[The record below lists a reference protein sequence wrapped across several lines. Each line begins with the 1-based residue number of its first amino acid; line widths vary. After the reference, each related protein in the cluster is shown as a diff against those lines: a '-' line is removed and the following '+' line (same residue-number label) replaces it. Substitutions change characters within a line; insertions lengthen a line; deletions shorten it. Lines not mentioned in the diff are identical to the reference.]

1 MGFNET
7 NPIIKTSSDGVWQG
21 EPTLHYAFPLL
32 IIQTT
37 LVVFLSRLLA
47 FLLKPLRQ
55 PKVIAEILAGIML
68 GPSAFG
74 RNKTFTHWIFPSWST
89 PILECVS
96 SVGLLFFLFLIG
108 LELDLNTILKSGKKA
123 AGIAFAG
130 ISLPFL
136 FSIGVTF
143 VLRKIIKGIDSV
155 GYGEFFLFIGV
166 SLSIT
171 AFPVLA
177 RILAELR
184 LLTTQVGEMAMAAAA
199 FNDVAAW
206 ILLALAVAL
215 AGGTTAHHSPLIS
228 LWVLLSGIGF
238 VIFMF
243 LIIRP
248 IMIKVAQKY
257 SSGGNNNNIVEEL
270 YICLTLVGVML
281 FGFTTDFIGIH
292 AIFGA
297 FIFGLVIPKNG
308 DFSGRLISR
317 IEDFVSGL
325 LLPLYFASSG
335 IKTDISQIHGVGAWG
350 LVVLVVS
357 TACAGKVLG
366 TFIVGIM
373 FCAIPMRE
381 ALALGFLMNTKGLVE
396 LIVLNIGKEK
406 KVLDDETFAILVIM
420 ALFTTFITT
429 PIVMA
434 INKKPSSKEDFQ
446 LEKPQKKTKKQNNLQ
461 ILACLRGPRDAHT
474 LINLIESLRSD
485 KNNNNYASVIKL
497 YVMRLVEFTDRLSSI
512 TMVQRTRKNGFPFI
526 SGVLRGDNST
536 DQVGAAF
543 EAYSTLGRVI
553 VRPAMA
559 ISGLSDLHED
569 IIHVAEKKRVELIIL
584 PFYKYWQIE
593 GNEVEIHAGQGW
605 KMVNERVMSRAPCSV
620 AVVIDRGLQVN
631 NGMRVCIVFFGGVD
645 CCKALEIGSKMVEH
659 PAIRVTLVRFIHPG
673 STHFDE
679 AQRSL
684 DDITIS
690 EFKMKCG
697 KQILY
702 AEKEANNYNLVTE
715 VLAIGKCGE
724 FELMIIGNKVKFPQ
738 GIMAKLFDEQ
748 HLNEKNN
755 SEFGPMANLLA
766 SSGKGIT
773 SSVLVIQQ
781 QHASNDIGNSKV
793 ASFVDGSGNIDNNV

>member
-1 MGFNET
+1 MGFNVT
-7 NPIIKTSSDGVWQG
+7 NSIKTSSDGVWQG
-21 EPTLHYAFPLL
+21 ENTLHYAFPLL

-47 FLLKPLRQ
+47 LLLKPLRQ
-55 PKVIAEILAGIML
+55 PKVVAEILAGIML

-74 RNKTFTHWIFPSWST
+74 RNKTFTNWIFPSWST

-96 SVGLLFFLFLIG
+96 NIGLLFFLFLVG
-108 LELDLNTILKSGKKA
+108 LELDLNTIHKSGKKA
-123 AGIAFAG
+123 IGIAFAG

-136 FSIGVTF
+136 FSIGVAF

-184 LLTTQVGEMAMAAAA
+184 LLTTQIGEMAMAAAA

-206 ILLALAVAL
+206 ILLALAIAL
-215 AGGTTAHHSPLIS
+215 AGGGGVHHSPLIS
-228 LWVLLSGIGF
+228 LWVFLSGIGF
-238 VIFMF
+238 VVFMF

-248 IMIKVAQKY
+248 IMIWVAKK
-257 SSGGNNNNIVEEL
+257 SSNGNNNIVEET

-281 FGFTTDFIGIH
+281 FGFMTDFIGIH
-292 AIFGA
+292 AIFGG
-297 FIFGLVIPKNG
+297 FIFGLIIPKNG
-308 DFSGRLISR
+308 DFSEKLILR

-335 IKTDISQIHGVGAWG
+335 IKTNISQIHSVKAWG

-357 TACAGKVLG
+357 TACVGKVLG
-366 TFIVGIM
+366 TFVVGIM
-373 FCAIPMRE
+373 LCSMPMRE

-406 KVLDDETFAILVIM
+406 KVLDDETFAIMVIM

-434 INKKPSSKEDFQ
+434 IHKPSSTQNPQ
-446 LEKPQKKTKKQNNLQ
+446 LEKPQKKIKKQNNLR
-461 ILACLRGPRDAHT
+461 ILACLRGPRDARA
-474 LINLIESLRSD
+474 LINLIESLRSE
-485 KNNNNYASVIKL
+485 KNNNNYVSVTKL

-512 TMVQRTRKNGFPFI
+512 SMVQRARKNGFPFI
-526 SGVLRGDNST
+526 GRVLFRDDAT

-543 EAYSTLGRVI
+543 EAYSTLGKVM
-553 VRPAMA
+553 VRPTMA

-584 PFYKYWQIE
+584 PFDKYWQRE
-593 GNEVEIHAGQGW
+593 GNEEVEIHAGHGW
-605 KMVNERVMSRAPCSV
+605 RMANERVMSQARCSV
-620 AVVIDRGLQVN
+620 VVVVDRGLQLVN
-631 NGMRVCIVFFGGVD
+631 NGMRICIVFFGGAD
-645 CCKALEIGSKMVEH
+645 CSKALEIGSRMVEH
-659 PAIRVTLVRFIHPG
+659 PAIRVTLVRFIHHG
-673 STHFDE
+673 STNFDE
-679 AQRSL
+679 VERTL
-684 DDITIS
+684 DDSTIA
-690 EFKMKCG
+690 EFKMKWG
-697 KQILY
+697 KQIVY
-702 AEKEANNYNLVTE
+702 SEKEANNLVNE
-715 VLAIGKCGE
+715 VLEIGKSGE
-724 FELMIIGNKVKFPQ
+724 FELMIIGNNKSKFPQ

-748 HLNEKNN
+748 QLNN
-755 SEFGPMANLLA
+755 SEFGPLANLLA
-766 SSGKGIT
+766 SSDKGIK

-781 QHASNDIGNSKV
+781 QQQEAKFGNSKV
-793 ASFVDGSGNIDNNV
+793 ASCFIDKDIV

>member
-1 MGFNET
+1 MGFNVT
-7 NPIIKTSSDGVWQG
+7 NSVKTSSDGVWQG
-21 EPTLHYAFPLL
+21 ENTLHYAFPLL

-37 LVVFLSRLLA
+37 LVVFLSRLLG

-55 PKVIAEILAGIML
+55 PNVVAEISAGIML

-89 PILECVS
+89 PILECVAS
-96 SVGLLFFLFLIG
+96 IGLLFFLFLVG

-123 AGIAFAG
+123 VGIAFAG

-136 FSIGVTF
+136 FSIGVAF
-143 VLRKIIKGIDSV
+143 VLRKVIKGIDSV

-184 LLTTQVGEMAMAAAA
+184 LLTTQIGEMAMAAAA

-215 AGGTTAHHSPLIS
+215 AGGGGVHHSPLIS
-228 LWVLLSGIGF
+228 LWVLLSGFGF
-238 VIFMF
+238 VVFMF

-248 IMIKVAQKY
+248 IIIWVAQKS
-257 SSGGNNNNIVEEL
+257 SSGNNNIVEES
-270 YICLTLVGVML
+270 YICLTLAGVML
-281 FGFTTDFIGIH
+281 FGFMTDFIGIH

-297 FIFGLVIPKNG
+297 FIFGLIIPKNG
-308 DFSGRLISR
+308 DFSERLILR

-335 IKTDISQIHGVGAWG
+335 IKTDISQIHSDRAWG

-373 FCAIPMRE
+373 LCAMPMRE

-406 KVLDDETFAILVIM
+406 KVLDDQTFAILVIM

-434 INKKPSSKEDFQ
+434 IHKSSSTQEPQ
-446 LEKPQKKTKKQNNLQ
+446 LEKTQKNTKKQNNLR
-461 ILACLRGPRDAHT
+461 ILAILRDPRDARA
-474 LINLIESLRSD
+474 LINLVESLRSD
-485 KNNNNYASVIKL
+485 KNNNNYASITKL

-512 TMVQRTRKNGFPFI
+512 SMVRRARKNGFPFI
-526 SGVLRGDNST
+526 GRVLCRDDAI
-536 DQVGAAF
+536 DQVGAEF
-543 EAYSTLGRVI
+543 KAYSVLGRVM
-553 VRPAMA
+553 VRPTMA
-559 ISGLSDLHED
+559 ISGLPNLHED
-569 IIHVAEKKRVELIIL
+569 IIHVAEKKQVELIIL
-584 PFYKYWQIE
+584 PFDKYWQME
-593 GNEVEIHAGQGW
+593 GDEEVEIHAGHGW
-605 KMVNERVMSRAPCSV
+605 RMANERVMSQARCSV
-620 AVVIDRGLQVN
+620 AVVVDRGLQLVN
-631 NGMRVCIVFFGGVD
+631 NGMRICIVFFGGAD
-645 CCKALEIGSKMVEH
+645 CRKALEIGSKMVEH
-659 PAIRVTLVRFIHPG
+659 PAIRVTLVRFIYYG
-673 STHFDE
+673 STNFDE
-679 AQRSL
+679 AERTL
-684 DDITIS
+684 DDSTVA
-690 EFKMKCG
+690 EFMMKWD

-702 AEKEANNYNLVTE
+702 AEKEENNYNLVNE
-715 VLAIGKCGE
+715 VLAIGKSGE
-724 FELMIIGNKVKFPQ
+724 FELMIVGNNKSKFTQ
-738 GIMAKLFDEQ
+738 GIMAKPFDEQ
-748 HLNEKNN
+748 NN
-755 SEFGPMANLLA
+755 SELGPLANLLA
-766 SSGKGIT
+766 SSGKGIK

-781 QHASNDIGNSKV
+781 QEEANFGNSKL
-793 ASFVDGSGNIDNNV
+793 ASFIDENIV

>member
-1 MGFNET
+1 MVFNVT
-7 NPIIKTSSDGVWQG
+7 NSIKTSSDGIWQG
-21 EPTLHYAFPLL
+21 ENTIHYAFPLL

-55 PKVIAEILAGIML
+55 PKVVAEILAGIML

-89 PILECVS
+89 PILECVAS
-96 SVGLLFFLFLIG
+96 IGLLFFLFLVG

-123 AGIAFAG
+123 AGIALAG

-136 FSIGVTF
+136 FSIGVAF
-143 VLRKIIKGIDSV
+143 VLRKIIKGTDSV

-184 LLTTQVGEMAMAAAA
+184 LLTTQIGEMAMAAAA

-215 AGGTTAHHSPLIS
+215 AGGRGGVHHSPLIS
-228 LWVLLSGIGF
+228 LWVLLNGLGF
-238 VIFMF
+238 VVFMF

-248 IMIKVAQKY
+248 IMILVAKKT
-257 SSGGNNNNIVEEL
+257 SNGNNNNIVEET
-270 YICLTLVGVML
+270 YICLTLGGVML
-281 FGFTTDFIGIH
+281 FGFMTDFIGVH

-308 DFSGRLISR
+308 EFSERLILR

-335 IKTDISQIHGVGAWG
+335 IKTDISQIHSVRGWA
-350 LVVLVVS
+350 LVMVVVS
-357 TACAGKVLG
+357 TACGGKVLG

-373 FCAIPMRE
+373 LCAMPMRE

-406 KVLDDETFAILVIM
+406 KVLDDETFAIFVIM

-434 INKKPSSKEDFQ
+434 IHKPSSITQDPQQ
-446 LEKPQKKTKKQNNLQ
+446 LQKPRKKTNKQNNLR
-461 ILACLRGPRDAHT
+461 ILACLRGPRDARA
-474 LINLIESLRSD
+474 LINIVESLRSD
-485 KNNNNYASVIKL
+485 KNNNNNYASVTKL
-497 YVMRLVEFTDRLSSI
+497 YVMRLVEFTDRFSST
-512 TMVQRTRKNGFPFI
+512 TMVQRARKNGFPFF
-526 SGVLRGDNST
+526 GRVLCRDDTT

-543 EAYSTLGRVI
+543 EAYSTLGRVV
-553 VRPAMA
+553 VRPTMA

-584 PFYKYWQIE
+584 PFHKYWKME
-593 GNEVEIHAGQGW
+593 GEEEVEIHAGQGW
-605 KMVNERVMSRAPCSV
+605 RMVNERVMSRARCL
-620 AVVIDRGLQVN
+620 VVVVVDRGLQLVN
-631 NGMRVCIVFFGGVD
+631 DGMRICIVFFGGAD
-645 CCKALEIGSKMVEH
+645 CRKALEIGNKMVEH
-659 PAIRVTLVRFIHPG
+659 PATRVTIIRFIHHG
-673 STHFDE
+673 STNFDE
-679 AQRSL
+679 VERSL
-684 DDITIS
+684 DDSTIA
-690 EFKMKCG
+690 EFKMKWG
-697 KQILY
+697 KEIQY
-702 AEKEANNYNLVTE
+702 GEKEENNYNLVNE
-715 VLAIGKCGE
+715 VLEIGKSGE
-724 FELMIIGNKVKFPQ
+724 FELMIIGNNKSKFP
-738 GIMAKLFDEQ
+738 LCDEQ
-748 HLNEKNN
+748 NN
-755 SEFGPMANLLA
+755 SELGLLANLLA
-766 SSGKGIT
+766 SSSKGIKT
-773 SSVLVIQQ
+773 SVLVIQQ
-781 QHASNDIGNSKV
+781 QQQEANIGNSKV
-793 ASFVDGSGNIDNNV
+793 ASFIDENIE

>member
-1 MGFNET
+1 MGFNVT
-7 NPIIKTSSDGVWQG
+7 NSIKTLSDGVWQG
-21 EPTLHYAFPLL
+21 ENTLHYAFPLL

-55 PKVIAEILAGIML
+55 PKVVAEILAGIML

-74 RNKTFTHWIFPSWST
+74 RNKTFTNWIFPSWST

-96 SVGLLFFLFLIG
+96 NIGLLFFLFLVG
-108 LELDLNTILKSGKKA
+108 LELDLSTIHKSGKKA
-123 AGIAFAG
+123 IGIAFAG

-136 FSIGVTF
+136 FSIGVAF

-184 LLTTQVGEMAMAAAA
+184 LLTTQIGEMAMAAAA

-215 AGGTTAHHSPLIS
+215 ARGGGVHHSPLIS
-228 LWVLLSGIGF
+228 LWVFLSGIGF

-248 IMIKVAQKY
+248 IMILVGKKL
-257 SSGGNNNNIVEEL
+257 SNGNNNIVEET

-281 FGFTTDFIGIH
+281 FGFMTDFIGIH
-292 AIFGA
+292 AIFGG
-297 FIFGLVIPKNG
+297 FIFGLIIPKNG
-308 DFSGRLISR
+308 DFSEKLILR

-335 IKTDISQIHGVGAWG
+335 IKTNISQIHSVRAWG

-357 TACAGKVLG
+357 TACVGKVLG

-373 FCAIPMRE
+373 LCSMPMRE

-406 KVLDDETFAILVIM
+406 KVLDDETFAIMVIM

-429 PIVMA
+429 PIVIA
-434 INKKPSSKEDFQ
+434 IHKPSSTQNPQ
-446 LEKPQKKTKKQNNLQ
+446 LEKTQKKIKKQNNLR
-461 ILACLRGPRDAHT
+461 ILACLRSPRDARA
-474 LINLIESLRSD
+474 LINLIESLRSE
-485 KNNNNYASVIKL
+485 KNNNNYASVTKL

-512 TMVQRTRKNGFPFI
+512 SMVQRARKNGFPFI
-526 SGVLRGDNST
+526 GRVLFRDDATN
-536 DQVGAAF
+536 QVGTAF
-543 EAYSTLGRVI
+543 EAYSTLGKVM
-553 VRPAMA
+553 VRPTMA
-559 ISGLSDLHED
+559 ISGLSDFHKD

-584 PFYKYWQIE
+584 PFDKYWQME
-593 GNEVEIHAGQGW
+593 GNEEVEIHAGHGW
-605 KMVNERVMSRAPCSV
+605 RMANERVMSQARCSV
-620 AVVIDRGLQVN
+620 AVVVDRGLQLVN
-631 NGMRVCIVFFGGVD
+631 NGMRICIVFFGGAD
-645 CCKALEIGSKMVEH
+645 CSKALEIGSRMVEH
-659 PAIRVTLVRFIHPG
+659 PAIRVTLVRFIHHG
-673 STHFDE
+673 STTFDE
-679 AQRSL
+679 VERTL
-684 DDITIS
+684 DDSTIA
-690 EFKMKCG
+690 EFKMKWD
-697 KQILY
+697 KQIVY
-702 AEKEANNYNLVTE
+702 SEKEASNLVNE
-715 VLAIGKCGE
+715 VLEIGKSGE
-724 FELMIIGNKVKFPQ
+724 FELMIIGNNKSKFPQ
-738 GIMAKLFDEQ
+738 GIMEKLFDEQ
-748 HLNEKNN
+748 QLNN
-755 SEFGPMANLLA
+755 SEFGPLANLLA
-766 SSGKGIT
+766 SSDKGIK

-781 QHASNDIGNSKV
+781 QEEEEAKFGNSTS
-793 ASFVDGSGNIDNNV
+793 SFIDKDIV